1 MLEEVLNYL
10 SSAFVFVPLIILGL
24 VVLIKSGLLI
34 QKWTYDRKMNGG
46 LKWDKFPPFYPFKLL
61 GKYVLIP
68 IFKVLFGLLTTVFN
82 SIGKNKFKAV
92 ILLFFAAV
100 VGSGI
105 YVYKYKPNFY
115 LKYSQNLTRFF
126 IFLFLVS
133 LMFVIITQISK
144 GYETP
149 QGGSE
154 DYIPKSFKMIGQ
166 SKSFLYSA
174 IVMGLVIAFLG
185 FILNIL
191 GTSEI
196 FTLSFAGLIMVMAGL
211 GVLFMLY
218 NMGKNM
224 FKQELKTNHW
234 FNILYHSIFIIPC
247 IFIETTEYLYRE
259 FKTTPRIVYKALA
272 LEILVVFAW
281 YIIPMITEFLYTYS
295 GSSNNKALAF
305 KNKITTIQNGIDKMD
320 NRLRKIRSNVPYS
333 FSEAQWENV
342 RKNGLWDNDQE
353 LIKYLKEAGMESGES
368 DADILT
374 IANCKTET
382 GEWIENSLCAM
393 VKYIIADGN
402 GKEYDILYDN
412 IEKGKKQIEELT
424 KALNNIS
431 TLESSKFLLKK
442 AVYLNNE
449 TRINPLNEDFHL
461 GYGVDDTTY
470 NYSISCWFYLHSN
483 DKQYRVGNNK
493 YKNILNY
500 DERPK
505 IAYNIQE
512 NALRIYVKK
521 MNGNLVT
528 LYTKR
533 NFALQRWHNIVIN
546 YTGGNLDIFL
556 NAKLVATDSKV
567 IPKMNIPN
575 LLLGEKDGV
584 QGGIANI
591 LYFPTF
597 MSRTRIETNYRLLR
611 ENPNKFS

>member
-68 IFKVLFGLLTTVFN
+68 IFKVLFGILTTVFN
-82 SIGKNKFKAV
+82 YIGKNKFKAV

-105 YVYKYKPNFY
+105 YVYKYKPDFY

-133 LMFVIITQISK
+133 LMFVIITQLSK
-144 GYETP
+144 GYETS

-154 DYIPKSFKMIGQ
+154 DYIPKSFKMMGQ

-196 FTLSFAGLIMVMAGL
+196 FTLSFSGLIMVMAGL

-259 FKTTPRIVYKALA
+259 FKTTPQIVYKALA
-272 LEILVVFAW
+272 LEILVVFIW
-281 YIIPMITEFLYTYS
+281 YIMPMVSEYLYTYS
-295 GSSNNKALAF
+295 TSENNKALSF
-305 KNKITTIQNGIDKMD
+305 KNQITSIDNGISKMD
-320 NRLRKIRSNVPYS
+320 ARMSKIKSNAPYS
-333 FSEAQWENV
+333 LSEAQWEQIRINGFWQESEKINLV
-342 RKNGLWDNDQE
+342 NFLKDAGFKDDEEGEGKN
-353 LIKYLKEAGMESGES
+353 
-368 DADILT
+368 
-374 IANCKTET
+374 TE
-382 GEWIENSLCAM
+382 M
-393 VKYIIADGN
+393 VKYIMNDGN
-402 GKEYDILYDN
+402 GREYDMLYSSK
-412 IEKGKKQIEELT
+412 EKGNKQIEELN
-424 KALNNIS
+424 KALKNVS
-431 TLESSKFLLKK
+431 TLENSKFLLKK
-442 AVYLNNE
+442 AVYLNKE
-449 TRINPLNEDFHL
+449 HRINPLNEDFHL
-461 GYGVDDTTY
+461 GYGVDDKTY
-470 NYSISCWFYLHSN
+470 NYSISFWLFLH
-483 DKQYRVGNNK
+483 NNNPQIASGDNN

-505 IAYNIQE
+505 IAYNILE
-512 NALRIYVKK
+512 NALRIYIRKE
-521 MNGNLVT
+521 GGSLVT

-533 NFALQRWHNIVIN
+533 NFKLQKWHNIVIN
-546 YTGGNLDIFL
+546 YTGGVLDVFL
-556 NAKLVATDSKV
+556 NAKLVATQSNV

-575 LLLGEKDGV
+575 LLLGENNGV
-584 QGGIANI
+584 QGGLTNI

-611 ENPNKFS
+611 DNPQKMA